1 MGSFEM
7 QVYSPDDDCYYP
19 SNEIPNGKDGKPK
32 KVLKLSGTEVRKR
45 LKTGEEIPAWFSYP
59 QVVDILRQAHPPNHK
74 KGLTIF
80 FTGLSGSGKST
91 IANAL
96 CEKLM
101 EVQERRVSIL
111 DGDYMRKLVS
121 SELGFSEE
129 HRNLNIKRIGF
140 ISSLIVRSGGLAI
153 AAPIAPYKV
162 SRDFVRE
169 ACEAEGGYIE
179 CYVAASLDLC
189 EQRDIKGMT
198 GVDDPYEEPKNPEIS
213 IETGN
218 LSVAQAVDRVM
229 DYLYSEGYIL
239 REAKENI
246 A

>member
-1 MGSFEM
+1 MG
-7 QVYSPDDDCYYP
+7 
-19 SNEIPNGKDGKPK
+19 
-32 KVLKLSGTEVRKR
+32 VRRR

-59 QVVDILRQAHPPNHK
+59 AVVDILRQQNPANEK

-101 EVQERRVSIL
+101 EVQSRRVSIL

-140 ISSLIVRSGGLAI
+140 ISSLIAHSGGLAI
-153 AAPIAPYKV
+153 AAYKV

-169 ACEAEGGYIE
+169 TCGATGGYIE

-189 EQRDIKGMT
+189 EQRDKKGLYAKARKGLIKGMT
-198 GVDDPYEEPKNPEIS
+198 GVDDPYQEPQNPEIR
-213 IETGN
+213 IETGD
-218 LSVAQAVDRVM
+218 LSVAEAVDQVIE
-229 DYLYSEGYIL
+229 YLYKEGYIEKEEAEK
-239 REAKENI
+239 EAK
-246 A
+246 AL

>member
-1 MGSFEM
+1 VE
-7 QVYSPDDDCYYP
+7 
-19 SNEIPNGKDGKPK
+19 
-32 KVLKLSGTEVRKR
+32 
-45 LKTGEEIPAWFSYP
+45 
-59 QVVDILRQAHPPNHK
+59 ILREAHPPNHK

-101 EVQERRVSIL
+101 ELQSRRVSIL

-140 ISSLIVRSGGLAI
+140 ISSLIAHSGGLAI

-169 ACEAEGGYIE
+169 TCSATGGYIE

-189 EQRDIKGMT
+189 EQRDKKGLYAKARKGLIKGMT
-198 GVDDPYEEPKNPEIS
+198 GVDDPYQEPQNPEIR
-213 IETGN
+213 IETGE
-218 LSVAQAVDRVM
+218 LSVEEAADQVI
-229 DYLYSEGYIL
+229 DYLYAQGYIQKEEEK
-239 REAKENI
+239 EAK
-246 A
+246 AY